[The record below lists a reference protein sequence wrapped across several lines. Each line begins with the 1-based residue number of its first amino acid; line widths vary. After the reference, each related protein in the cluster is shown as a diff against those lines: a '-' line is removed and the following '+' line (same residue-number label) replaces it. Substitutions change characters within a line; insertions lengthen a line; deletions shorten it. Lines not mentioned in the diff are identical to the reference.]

1 MSHISNFSKKA
12 EFAKVQFEE
21 KEAENIV
28 RAIAETKVLDPA
40 VGSGAFPM
48 AVLHKLTLA
57 LRRLDP
63 ENALW
68 ENLQKAIAGMSAQEA
83 FEVQNQQKR
92 EAELKEISDTFEKYR
107 DSDFGRKLYLIQN
120 SIYGVD
126 IQTIACQIAKL
137 RFFITL
143 AIEQSTD
150 GTAANHGI
158 KPLPNLETRFV
169 AADSLLGLDKPDQF
183 TLGQTD
189 AVNRLEREIQT
200 NRERHFHANTRQEKL
215 RCIKV
220 DQKLRNRLSKQ
231 LEKSGLPPGAADQIA
246 HWDPYD
252 QNDRSTWFD
261 AKYMFG
267 VEDGFDVIIGNPPY
281 IQLQK
286 DGGRLGKLYVD
297 AGYDTFARTGDIY
310 QLFYECG
317 CRQLRP
323 GGLLAY
329 ITSNSWLKSEYGKSL
344 RRYITEHHTPLTLL
358 EMGKDVFENTI
369 VDTSVLLLREG
380 SGPGGRKVV
389 VVDAIDVEK
398 LTTENFPPEKAL
410 WGETRPEGER
420 PWSILSKAEQRVM
433 DKMKGRGTLLKE
445 WDIAIYRGIL
455 TGYNEAFVID
465 TETKQRLIA
474 EDRDSS
480 RIIKPVLRG
489 RDIQR
494 YRAEWAGLWLIDTH
508 NGYGKMPAVDVGKY
522 PAIKNHL
529 DKFYTQLKKR
539 QDKGKTP
546 YNLRNC
552 AYHEDFEKEKLF
564 WMDLT
569 NRGRFMHDSKG
580 MFCLNTAFIM
590 TGRSIKYLC
599 AVLNSKLV
607 TWFMSNTAL
616 NSGMGVTRWINAS
629 VENIP
634 IPIIPTA
641 RQRPFIRLVDR
652 ILKAKASDPAA
663 DTNEQEAKIDQLV
676 YELYDLTAK
685 EIEAVER

>member
-1 MSHISNFSKKA
+1 
-12 EFAKVQFEE
+12 
-21 KEAENIV
+21 
-28 RAIAETKVLDPA
+28 
-40 VGSGAFPM
+40 
-48 AVLHKLTLA
+48 
-57 LRRLDP
+57 
-63 ENALW
+63 
-68 ENLQKAIAGMSAQEA
+68 
-83 FEVQNQQKR
+83 
-92 EAELKEISDTFEKYR
+92 
-107 DSDFGRKLYLIQN
+107 
-120 SIYGVD
+120 
-126 IQTIACQIAKL
+126 
-137 RFFITL
+137 
-143 AIEQSTD
+143 
-150 GTAANHGI
+150 
-158 KPLPNLETRFV
+158 
-169 AADSLLGLDKPDQF
+169 
-183 TLGQTD
+183 
-189 AVNRLEREIQT
+189 
-200 NRERHFHANTRQEKL
+200 
-215 RCIKV
+215 
-220 DQKLRNRLSKQ
+220 
-231 LEKSGLPPGAADQIA
+231 
-246 HWDPYD
+246 
-252 QNDRSTWFD
+252 
-261 AKYMFG
+261 
-267 VEDGFDVIIGNPPY
+267 
-281 IQLQK
+281 
-286 DGGRLGKLYVD
+286 
-297 AGYDTFARTGDIY
+297 
-310 QLFYECG
+310 
-317 CRQLRP
+317 
-323 GGLLAY
+323 
-329 ITSNSWLKSEYGKSL
+329 
-344 RRYITEHHTPLTLL
+344 
-358 EMGKDVFENTI
+358 
-369 VDTSVLLLREG
+369 
-380 SGPGGRKVV
+380 
-389 VVDAIDVEK
+389 
-398 LTTENFPPEKAL
+398 
-410 WGETRPEGER
+410 
-420 PWSILSKAEQRVM
+420 
-433 DKMKGRGTLLKE
+433 MKGRGTLLKE